1 MKVFSIP
8 SLFTLLLSVHSF
20 GQITIDYSSFEFGS
34 LNGWTFVNGS
44 ETNKWH
50 IGGAE
55 SYYDP
60 FSRVGV
66 YISSDGGTNYGY
78 NNNSSS
84 IVHAYKDILINTVN
98 DDMVLTFKLKSFGEQ
113 SADNFSAYILTDFS
127 TPQAG
132 VELDEQFKVGYDEY
146 SGDDYW
152 RGYKFGIKRNSVPGN
167 YLRLAFTWKN
177 DGNGVGESPAAID
190 NIRLSEL
197 NLTFGSWAQ
206 KTSAPPRYYGASVSS
221 GYSIFTLGG
230 DYTGSGNGT
239 WQFREFDIPGNTWND
254 MPTLPEAVRLNEGI
268 KFDGNIYSIGGFND
282 NSSEPT
288 DEIYKFSL
296 KNLSWSPAAAF
307 PKKIFYHRL
316 GLHDWNTLYSV
327 GGSDETST
335 LLNNV
340 YFLEKGSNTWQEA
353 TPLPGE
359 GRADG
364 AFTFLDISSILF
376 TNTVAVY
383 IGGFTNSANSPVQ
396 VDSVF
401 VGVID
406 STNPANITWETRS
419 NFPGGPR
426 ARLRAFQWGQN
437 TLMVIGGA
445 TGQDFSVLFNDVW
458 LYDVLEDQWTQL
470 SNFPLELCAYYG
482 GSERLTDN
490 IWSAVVTGGV
500 KNGPLLSDLTYAFYD
515 TLATVTS
522 VEVIDNLT
530 PENFILSQ
538 NYPNPFNP
546 NTTIQFSLP
555 EQSFVKLEIFNT
567 LGEKVTTLISEEL
580 NAGVYKYEWNAPNLP
595 SGVYLY
601 KMQTTNFSTSKKMIL
616 LK

>member
-1 MKVFSIP
+1 MKTVFVLFFL
-8 SLFTLLLSVHSF
+8 SLASTSSF
-20 GQITIDYSSFEFGS
+20 CEITVDYSNFDFAS
-34 LNGWTFVNGS
+34 LNGWILVNGS
-44 ETNKWH
+44 QTNQWH
-50 IGGAE
+50 IGGAA
-55 SYYDP
+55 SYYNA

-66 YISSDGGTNYGY
+66 YISSDGGANNGY

-84 IVHAYKDILINTVN
+84 IVHMYKDILINTVN
-98 DDMVLTFKLKSFGEQ
+98 NDMLLSFKLSCMGEPTM
-113 SADNFSAYILTDFS
+113 DNFKAYVLTDFS

-132 VELDEQFKVGYDEY
+132 VELDEQYQVGYDEY

-152 RGYKFGIKRNSVPGN
+152 RGYKFEIKRNDFPGN

-177 DGNGVGESPAAID
+177 DGNGSGESPAVID

-197 NLTFGSWAQ
+197 NLTFDSWTQ
-206 KTSAPPRYYGASVSS
+206 KASAPPRYYGGSFST
-221 GYSIFTLGG
+221 GYSAFTLGG

-239 WQFREFDIPGNTWND
+239 LQFMEFDIPGNTWFD
-254 MPTLPEAVRLNEGI
+254 MPGLPEAVRLNEGI

-282 NSSEPT
+282 NSTEPT
-288 DEIYKFSL
+288 EEIYKFSL
-296 KNLSWSPAAAF
+296 KNFSWSSAAAF

-327 GGSDETST
+327 GGSDETNT

-340 YFLEKGSNTWQEA
+340 YYRESGSNVWQEA
-353 TPLPGE
+353 TPMPGD

-364 AFTFLDISSILF
+364 GFAILDKRM
-376 TNTVAVY
+376 VY
-383 IGGFTNSANSPVQ
+383 IGGFTNSFEFPVQ

-401 VGVID
+401 VGIID
-406 STNPANITWETRS
+406 STDPSNITWETRT

-426 ARLRAFQWGQN
+426 GRLRAFEWGPSQV
-437 TLMVIGGA
+437 LVVGGT
-445 TGQDFSVLFNDVW
+445 TGQGFSPIFNDAWV
-458 LYDVLEDQWTQL
+458 YDIDTDDWTQFG
-470 SNFPLELCAYYG
+470 NFPVEICAYYG
-482 GSERLTDN
+482 GSERLTNN

-500 KNGPLLSDLTYAFYD
+500 KIGPLISDLTYAFYD
-515 TLATVTS
+515 TLATVSS
-522 VEVIDNLT
+522 VETINDLT

-546 NTTIQFSLP
+546 STTIQFSLP
-555 EQSFVKLEIFNT
+555 EQTFVKLEVFNT
-567 LGEKVTTLISEEL
+567 LGEKITTLVSEEL
-580 NAGVYKYEWNAPNLP
+580 NAGNYRYEWDGTNLP